1 MKNPSKLRVV
11 AALRKRIKIGKKW
24 NQICT
29 NKNNFFPMFFVF
41 SKYIYLFFITSVSWD
56 QIFNRD
62 GFFLNQTRKKNI
74 LFSRGSVSF
83 RSVVTL
89 SKANL
94 VLLQRF
100 PICLVEVQMMKTSWK
115 KWWRQE
121 TLWEYKFS
129 RKSRIFKIGVKRW
142 LGLRQQCKSIPQQ
155 KKQKDPK
162 SHQRIGNTLQVGI
175 IARE

>member
-1 MKNPSKLRVV
+1 
-11 AALRKRIKIGKKW
+11 
-24 NQICT
+24 
-29 NKNNFFPMFFVF
+29 MFFVF

-62 GFFLNQTRKKNI
+62 GFFFNQARKKKN

-121 TLWEYKFS
+121 TLWEYKFPENQEFLKLVLNDDLDWDS
-129 RKSRIFKIGVKRW
+129 NANQFHSKKAKRSKMSSENW
-142 LGLRQQCKSIPQQ
+142 KHITSWNY
-155 KKQKDPK
+155 
-162 SHQRIGNTLQVGI
+162 SQRVVSLI
-175 IARE
+175 

>member
-1 MKNPSKLRVV
+1 MKPN
-11 AALRKRIKIGKKW
+11 
-24 NQICT
+24 T

-41 SKYIYLFFITSVSWD
+41 LSSKYIYLFFITSVSWD

-62 GFFLNQTRKKNI
+62 GFFFWTKQEKKY

-121 TLWEYKFS
+121 TLWEYNFS

-155 KKQKDPK
+155 KSKTIQNV
-162 SHQRIGNTLQVGI
+162 I
-175 IARE
+175 RELETHYKLEL